1 MGMLYHPCTHHT
13 LVEKLRGIVKGC
25 IRKHIITPSTLL
37 SETRPLVL
45 VGWGCRLSMGEVDE
59 QEVVDFIKK
68 HGLKGPEGTY
78 PKEGQY
84 TQVCIVLYYTR
95 VCFVLFIPWYVLYYI
110 FLSIF

>member
-1 MGMLYHPCTHHT
+1 M
-13 LVEKLRGIVKGC
+13 

-59 QEVVDFIKK
+59 QEVMVMAERVEMFILYFKQVVDFIKK

-84 TQVCIVLYYTR
+84 IQVPKFTNKKKDHLHRLIIVHQSKSTT
-95 VCFVLFIPWYVLYYI
+95 I
-110 FLSIF
+110 FRLLSR